1 MVQNRSFRGLLT
13 VIRGNESV
21 MLYAQHARTKG
32 KLYLHGRKTAR
43 INWNKRPTYSDK
55 GFNRV

>member
-1 MVQNRSFRGLLT
+1 
-13 VIRGNESV
+13 VILGNESV

-32 KLYLHGRKTAR
+32 KLYLHRRKTAR
-43 INWNKRPTYSDK
+43 INWNKRPAYSDK